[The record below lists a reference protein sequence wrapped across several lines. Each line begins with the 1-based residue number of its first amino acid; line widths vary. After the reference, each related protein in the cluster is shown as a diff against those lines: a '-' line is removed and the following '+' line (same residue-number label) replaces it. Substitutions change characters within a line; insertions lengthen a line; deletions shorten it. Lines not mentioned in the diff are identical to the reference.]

1 MDILNN
7 ANTIVSLI
15 LAIFGI
21 GGYAV
26 AIVGYL
32 RGKATVNQKSSSAT
46 PQKSSNYSSW
56 LNVSSRLSWL
66 DWMEAIAAGSKD
78 FIILAD
84 DNADG
89 PNDCMIVPLISGVI
103 ALGALWFFALIFW
116 TFGIV
121 DNWRPAWF
129 VAALVFSTIVLATL
143 VYFIGRRVEEKAMMI
158 QGN

>member
-1 MDILNN
+1 
-7 ANTIVSLI
+7 
-15 LAIFGI
+15 
-21 GGYAV
+21 
-26 AIVGYL
+26 
-32 RGKATVNQKSSSAT
+32 
-46 PQKSSNYSSW
+46 
-56 LNVSSRLSWL
+56 
-66 DWMEAIAAGSKD
+66 
-78 FIILAD
+78 
-84 DNADG
+84 
-89 PNDCMIVPLISGVI
+89 VI